1 MSNHLSK
8 SLFSIPRLKKSRS
21 RQQNQP
27 ENPTSLCLNALTADD
42 AFLRFA
48 AAPDKPFFSPRSP
61 ERNFIIFLCIP
72 LPPRLFHP
80 QKAPKRILF
89 LTLHI
94 PPLRAPFFTL
104 EKPQRELFFL
114 ASPICRGLFHP
125 RKAPKRIL
133 FLTLNSP
140 SAATFFIPMQPR
152 TEFYF
157 LTLHPFPSVAAR
169 GSRAALQYFRSYR
182 PPFTTR
188 GTGSPNMPNTSNDR
202 ARNALRSAETE
213 KFSRPQT
220 LRPPHIGVQGRPYK
234 MNTRKNCIHRRGG
247 RRGIISGG
255 NGSRRYIIGDYRQGK
270 E

>member
-48 AAPDKPFFSPRSP
+48 AALGEPFFSSRNP

-89 LTLHI
+89 LTLHS
-94 PPLRAPFFTL
+94 
-104 EKPQRELFFL
+104 Q
-114 ASPICRGLFHP
+114 
-125 RKAPKRIL
+125 
-133 FLTLNSP
+133 
-140 SAATFFIPMQPR
+140 SAATFFIPVQSR

-157 LTLHPFPSVAAR
+157 LTLHPSPPSAAAR
-169 GSRAALQYFRSYR
+169 GYRAALQYFRSYR

-202 ARNALRSAETE
+202 ARNALRSTETE

-220 LRPPHIGVQGRPYK
+220 LRPPHIGAQGRPYK
-234 MNTRKNCIHRRGG
+234 MNTRKNRIHRRGG
-247 RRGIISGG
+247 G
-255 NGSRRYIIGDYRQGK
+255 YIILGLSAGAGAAGDIIIWKYGTAESARGR
-270 E
+270 

>member
-48 AAPDKPFFSPRSP
+48 AVPDKTFFSPRNP
-61 ERNFIIFLCIP
+61 KRNFIFSLYI
-72 LPPRLFHP
+72 HP
-80 QKAPKRILF
+80 
-89 LTLHI
+89 
-94 PPLRAPFFTL
+94 
-104 EKPQRELFFL
+104 
-114 ASPICRGLFHP
+114 
-125 RKAPKRIL
+125 
-133 FLTLNSP
+133 P
-140 SAATFFIPMQPR
+140 SA
-152 TEFYF
+152 
-157 LTLHPFPSVAAR
+157 AAR

-202 ARNALRSAETE
+202 ARNALRSTETE

-220 LRPPHIGVQGRPYK
+220 LRPPQIGVQGRPYK
-234 MNTRKNCIHRRGG
+234 MNTRKNRIHRRGG
-247 RRGIISGG
+247 GYIILGLSAGAGAAGDIIIWKYGTAESARGI
-255 NGSRRYIIGDYRQGK
+255 
-270 E
+270 

>member
-48 AAPDKPFFSPRSP
+48 AALGEPFFSSRNPKRNLIFSLCISPRPPRYFSPSKSTKENFIIFPCIPRLPRPFLSPCSP
-61 ERNFIIFLCIP
+61 ERNYIFSLYI
-72 LPPRLFHP
+72 HP
-80 QKAPKRILF
+80 
-89 LTLHI
+89 
-94 PPLRAPFFTL
+94 
-104 EKPQRELFFL
+104 
-114 ASPICRGLFHP
+114 
-125 RKAPKRIL
+125 
-133 FLTLNSP
+133 P
-140 SAATFFIPMQPR
+140 SA
-152 TEFYF
+152 
-157 LTLHPFPSVAAR
+157 AAR

-188 GTGSPNMPNTSNDR
+188 GTGSPNMSNTSNDR
-202 ARNALRSAETE
+202 ARNALRSTETE

-220 LRPPHIGVQGRPYK
+220 LRPPHIGAQGRPYK
-234 MNTRKNCIHRRGG
+234 MNTRKNRIHRRGG

>member
-48 AAPDKPFFSPRSP
+48 AAPDKTFFSSRNP
-61 ERNFIIFLCIP
+61 ERNFILS
-72 LPPRLFHP
+72 LYMHP
-80 QKAPKRILF
+80 
-89 LTLHI
+89 
-94 PPLRAPFFTL
+94 
-104 EKPQRELFFL
+104 
-114 ASPICRGLFHP
+114 
-125 RKAPKRIL
+125 
-133 FLTLNSP
+133 P
-140 SAATFFIPMQPR
+140 SA
-152 TEFYF
+152 
-157 LTLHPFPSVAAR
+157 AAR

-188 GTGSPNMPNTSNDR
+188 STGSPYMPNTSNDR
-202 ARNALRSAETE
+202 ARNALRRAETE

-220 LRPPHIGVQGRPYK
+220 LRPPHIGAQGRPYK

-247 RRGIISGG
+247 RRGIIG
-255 NGSRRYIIGDYRQGK
+255 RRKWQQEIYYTGIIGRGRSSGSIIHGFSAS
-270 E
+270 EGVAGI

>member
-48 AAPDKPFFSPRSP
+48 AAPDKPFFSPCNPKRNSIIFLCFPRLPRPFAPHSPNGILFSTLHILRPRDLFFSPRSP
-61 ERNFIIFLCIP
+61 ERNFILSLYI
-72 LPPRLFHP
+72 HP
-80 QKAPKRILF
+80 
-89 LTLHI
+89 
-94 PPLRAPFFTL
+94 
-104 EKPQRELFFL
+104 
-114 ASPICRGLFHP
+114 
-125 RKAPKRIL
+125 
-133 FLTLNSP
+133 P
-140 SAATFFIPMQPR
+140 SA
-152 TEFYF
+152 
-157 LTLHPFPSVAAR
+157 AAR
-169 GSRAALQYFRSYR
+169 GSRAALQYFRSCR

-220 LRPPHIGVQGRPYK
+220 LRPPQIGVQGRPYK

-247 RRGIISGG
+247 RRGIIGRRKWQQEIYYRGLSAGEGVVGVLYMDFRRVKGWRGYNNMELRKGWQGG
-255 NGSRRYIIGDYRQGK
+255 Y
-270 E
+270 

>member
-48 AAPDKPFFSPRSP
+48 AALDKTFFSSRNP

-89 LTLHI
+89 LTLHS
-94 PPLRAPFFTL
+94 
-104 EKPQRELFFL
+104 Q
-114 ASPICRGLFHP
+114 
-125 RKAPKRIL
+125 
-133 FLTLNSP
+133 
-140 SAATFFIPMQPR
+140 SAATFFLPAQPR

-157 LTLHPFPSVAAR
+157 LTLHPFPSAAAR
-169 GSRAALQYFRSYR
+169 GSRAALQYFRSCR

-220 LRPPHIGVQGRPYK
+220 LRPPQIGAQGRPYK

-247 RRGIISGG
+247 G
-255 NGSRRYIIGDYRQGK
+255 YIILGLSAGAGAAGDIIIWKYGTAESARGR
-270 E
+270 

>member
-48 AAPDKPFFSPRSP
+48 AALGEPFFSPCNP
-61 ERNFIIFLCIP
+61 ERNFILS
-72 LPPRLFHP
+72 LYMHP
-80 QKAPKRILF
+80 
-89 LTLHI
+89 
-94 PPLRAPFFTL
+94 
-104 EKPQRELFFL
+104 
-114 ASPICRGLFHP
+114 
-125 RKAPKRIL
+125 
-133 FLTLNSP
+133 P
-140 SAATFFIPMQPR
+140 SA
-152 TEFYF
+152 
-157 LTLHPFPSVAAR
+157 AAR

-202 ARNALRSAETE
+202 ARNALRSTETE

-220 LRPPHIGVQGRPYK
+220 LRPPQIGVQGRPYK
-234 MNTRKNCIHRRGG
+234 MNTRKNRIHRRGG
-247 RRGIISGG
+247 G
-255 NGSRRYIIGDYRQGK
+255 YIILGLSAGAGAAGDIIIWKYGTAESARGR
-270 E
+270 

>member
-48 AAPDKPFFSPRSP
+48 AALGEPFFSSRNP
-61 ERNFIIFLCIP
+61 ERNSIFSLYI
-72 LPPRLFHP
+72 HP
-80 QKAPKRILF
+80 
-89 LTLHI
+89 
-94 PPLRAPFFTL
+94 
-104 EKPQRELFFL
+104 
-114 ASPICRGLFHP
+114 
-125 RKAPKRIL
+125 
-133 FLTLNSP
+133 P
-140 SAATFFIPMQPR
+140 SA
-152 TEFYF
+152 
-157 LTLHPFPSVAAR
+157 AAR

-220 LRPPHIGVQGRPYK
+220 LRPPHIGAQGRPYK

-247 RRGIISGG
+247 G
-255 NGSRRYIIGDYRQGK
+255 YIILGLSAGAWAAGDIIIWKYGTAESARGR
-270 E
+270 

>member
-48 AAPDKPFFSPRSP
+48 AALGEPFFSSRNP
-61 ERNFIIFLCIP
+61 ERNFIFSLYM
-72 LPPRLFHP
+72 HP
-80 QKAPKRILF
+80 
-89 LTLHI
+89 
-94 PPLRAPFFTL
+94 
-104 EKPQRELFFL
+104 
-114 ASPICRGLFHP
+114 
-125 RKAPKRIL
+125 
-133 FLTLNSP
+133 P
-140 SAATFFIPMQPR
+140 SA
-152 TEFYF
+152 
-157 LTLHPFPSVAAR
+157 AAR

-188 GTGSPNMPNTSNDR
+188 STGFPYMPNTSNDR
-202 ARNALRSAETE
+202 ARNALRSTETE

-220 LRPPHIGVQGRPYK
+220 LRPPQIGVQGRPYK

-247 RRGIISGG
+247 G
-255 NGSRRYIIGDYRQGK
+255 YIILGLSAGEGVVGVLYMDFRRVKGWRGYNNMELRKGWQGGY
-270 E
+270 

>member
-48 AAPDKPFFSPRSP
+48 AALGEPFFSS
-61 ERNFIIFLCIP
+61 RNPKRNSIIFLCIP
-72 LPPRLFHP
+72 SLPRLFHP

-89 LTLHI
+89 LTLHS
-94 PPLRAPFFTL
+94 
-104 EKPQRELFFL
+104 Q
-114 ASPICRGLFHP
+114 
-125 RKAPKRIL
+125 
-133 FLTLNSP
+133 
-140 SAATFFIPMQPR
+140 SAATFFIPVQSR

-157 LTLHPFPSVAAR
+157 LTLHPFPSAAAR

-220 LRPPHIGVQGRPYK
+220 LRPPQIGVQGRPYK

-247 RRGIISGG
+247 G
-255 NGSRRYIIGDYRQGK
+255 YIILGLSAGAGAAGDILYGDYRQGK

>member
-8 SLFSIPRLKKSRS
+8 SLFSIPRPKKSRS

-48 AAPDKPFFSPRSP
+48 AALGEPFFSSRNP
-61 ERNFIIFLCIP
+61 ERNSIIFLCIP

-89 LTLHI
+89 LTLH
-94 PPLRAPFFTL
+94 
-104 EKPQRELFFL
+104 
-114 ASPICRGLFHP
+114 
-125 RKAPKRIL
+125 
-133 FLTLNSP
+133 SP

-152 TEFYF
+152 TKFYF
-157 LTLHPFPSVAAR
+157 LTLHPFPSAAAR

-202 ARNALRSAETE
+202 ARNALRSTETE

-220 LRPPHIGVQGRPYK
+220 LRPPHIGAQGRPYK

-255 NGSRRYIIGDYRQGK
+255 NGSRRYIIRGLSAGKGVVGVLYMDFRRVKGWRGYNNMELRKGWQGGY
-270 E
+270 

>member
-48 AAPDKPFFSPRSP
+48 AALDKTFFSSRNP

-72 LPPRLFHP
+72 LPPRH
-80 QKAPKRILF
+80 
-89 LTLHI
+89 
-94 PPLRAPFFTL
+94 
-104 EKPQRELFFL
+104 
-114 ASPICRGLFHP
+114 FHP

-133 FLTLNSP
+133 FLTLHSP
-140 SAATFFIPMQPR
+140 SAATFFLPAQPR

-157 LTLHPFPSVAAR
+157 LTLHPFPSAAAR

-202 ARNALRSAETE
+202 ARNALRSTETE

-247 RRGIISGG
+247 RRGIIGG
-255 NGSRRYIIGDYRQGK
+255 GMGGRGYNNMEIWDGRERAGDIIIWKYMTAENARGI
-270 E
+270 